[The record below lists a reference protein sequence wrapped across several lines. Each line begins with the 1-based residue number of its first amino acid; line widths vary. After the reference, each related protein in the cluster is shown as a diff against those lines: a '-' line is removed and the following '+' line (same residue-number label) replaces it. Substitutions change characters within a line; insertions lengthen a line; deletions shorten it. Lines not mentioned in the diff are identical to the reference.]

1 MAGNFVE
8 ELNLEELIKLKKDI
22 ENRISNLID
31 EQERDAS
38 EKFYQAWYEMDAL
51 GMMMKFKEQD
61 ITLKYGD
68 VIYPE
73 YIYIDSKRRK

>member
-1 MAGNFVE
+1 MAENFIE
-8 ELNLEELIKLKKDI
+8 ELNLEELTELKKRI

-38 EKFYQAWYEMDAL
+38 EKFYQAWYDMSAL
-51 GMMMKFKEQD
+51 GMLIKIKEQD